1 MIKIYYVLSERSSD
15 MARFQLIAGKR
26 EWMAALLESAASETN
41 NPAAHADRSPEE
53 WLIYLSRD
61 KAKTEALINR
71 KKEEVQQAENQ
82 RVIKLAW
89 ASIRQIAIRQRDAA
103 TTKDPIAKAHLLDEI
118 VRISGEVAQTDP
130 MIWPWRFVAIQAAHH
145 PTVSFVPQDG
155 AVWESAFVVRTRADG
170 TQYGGG
176 EFGAVSY
183 HPSSIGYRQY
193 RELKWESLT
202 ADAAHAVWK
211 DTSPAEWQRTA
222 PAMED
227 ELQAAVDRLMQQI
240 QRGGSYVFRELRLQL
255 ASERYRID
263 FWQKWGLAIVRA
275 LLSAYDAERARIPV
289 KAGQPMPATLAHLS
303 SDGAAV
309 YPFTTAGLA
318 AFLADCKA
326 AGTLRWGEIDDMTDF
341 WWGKRAPKNLL
352 STNEQQEGADDGQEQ

>member
-1 MIKIYYVLSERSSD
+1 
-15 MARFQLIAGKR
+15 MA
-26 EWMAALLESAASETN
+26 
-41 NPAAHADRSPEE
+41 D
-53 WLIYLSRD
+53 YLSRD

-71 KKEEVQQAENQ
+71 KKEEAQQAENQ
-82 RVIKLAW
+82 RIIKLAW

-193 RELKWESLT
+193 RELKWEPDRGCG
-202 ADAAHAVWK
+202 ACRVE

-240 QRGGSYVFRELRLQL
+240 QRGGSYVFVSC
-255 ASERYRID
+255 A
-263 FWQKWGLAIVRA
+263 
-275 LLSAYDAERARIPV
+275 
-289 KAGQPMPATLAHLS
+289 
-303 SDGAAV
+303 
-309 YPFTTAGLA
+309 
-318 AFLADCKA
+318 
-326 AGTLRWGEIDDMTDF
+326 
-341 WWGKRAPKNLL
+341 
-352 STNEQQEGADDGQEQ
+352 